1 MQESSS
7 AAVVED
13 STMELASPSSL
24 KYKSSS
30 LIIHQDTNL
39 THPIYNI
46 LSFLDFD
53 ELIHTVALVSKATHY
68 AVHHSVEHLTLDSE
82 NTNFGD
88 VEHLSEEEQ
97 QNHNMT
103 NMIDIVN
110 RFPSLKVL
118 SLDGLDFFTDVCLS
132 KLVENLPPHLSE
144 IHIRECP
151 LDSPII
157 LDKKSMNSES
167 FSQSSDTEYIPSI
180 QQLKVLRF
188 SAIKFTSFE
197 VGYLKNLLSL
207 EFYDSS
213 FEKCLKIIQCS
224 KLDRLICFK
233 CTGLGD
239 TLLLATL
246 KSLLYEEVA
255 HLQSVSN
262 TNSQTEENDLEG
274 KPADNDDDS
283 IFDTARNVKNRKYGS
298 LKKLYLTEC
307 EPLTNPVIQSN
318 TIEEIKIIDCK
329 YLSKP
334 FISCPAL
341 NRLQLNWCEN
351 LKSLNLACDNLQFID
366 LTGAGVTYSNSQSNS
381 QGSATSKKENTILH
395 NVIGGLRK
403 HYGEQLKIA
412 L

>member
-1 MQESSS
+1 MKRSSPEEDSASNQQQENSNTAHHLNSNNNNNGSKRVKRSHHNVPIFNNFVSLLKSIPMQESSS

-132 KLVENLPPHLSE
+132 KLVE
-144 IHIRECP
+144 
-151 LDSPII
+151 
-157 LDKKSMNSES
+157 
-167 FSQSSDTEYIPSI
+167 
-180 QQLKVLRF
+180 
-188 SAIKFTSFE
+188 
-197 VGYLKNLLSL
+197 
-207 EFYDSS
+207 
-213 FEKCLKIIQCS
+213 
-224 KLDRLICFK
+224 
-233 CTGLGD
+233 
-239 TLLLATL
+239 
-246 KSLLYEEVA
+246 
-255 HLQSVSN
+255 
-262 TNSQTEENDLEG
+262 
-274 KPADNDDDS
+274 
-283 IFDTARNVKNRKYGS
+283 
-298 LKKLYLTEC
+298 
-307 EPLTNPVIQSN
+307 
-318 TIEEIKIIDCK
+318 
-329 YLSKP
+329 
-334 FISCPAL
+334 
-341 NRLQLNWCEN
+341 
-351 LKSLNLACDNLQFID
+351 
-366 LTGAGVTYSNSQSNS
+366 
-381 QGSATSKKENTILH
+381 
-395 NVIGGLRK
+395 
-403 HYGEQLKIA
+403 
-412 L
+412 